1 MFTGLCLTAL
11 NYWMFQIAKEEEKG
25 VYLNF
30 LNFLINDSIYLLD
43 ESLNKILELK
53 ELEAEMSN
61 TAEWERR
68 PAQERQERTRLF
80 QSQENVCLTFFFFMF
95 ACLCIY
101 SFQEPNHIDIAEY
114 FQIIRIDMKLANED
128 VSMLA
133 FTSEQITAPFLLP
146 EMVVSFPLFRTMH
159 FYS

>member
-1 MFTGLCLTAL
+1 M
-11 NYWMFQIAKEEEKG
+11 IASIFLMKVSTK
-25 VYLNF
+25 F
-30 LNFLINDSIYLLD
+30 LNSKSWKLRCP
-43 ESLNKILELK
+43 ILQNGSEDQLK
-53 ELEAEMSN
+53 RGRREPGYSNPKRMSVG
-61 TAEWERR
+61 
-68 PAQERQERTRLF
+68 LF
-80 QSQENVCLTFFFFMF
+80 SFFMF

-101 SFQEPNHIDIAEY
+101 SFQEPNHIDIAGN

-146 EMVVSFPLFRTMH
+146 EMVVSFPFFRTKH

>member
-1 MFTGLCLTAL
+1 MFMGLCLTAL

-80 QSQENVCLTFFFFMF
+80 QSQENVCWTFFFFMF

-101 SFQEPNHIDIAEY
+101 SFQEPNHIDIAGN

-146 EMVVSFPLFRTMH
+146 EMVVSFPFFRTKH

>member
-1 MFTGLCLTAL
+1 
-11 NYWMFQIAKEEEKG
+11 MFQIAKEEEKG

-80 QSQENVCLTFFFFMF
+80 QSQENVCWTFFFFMF
-95 ACLCIY
+95 ACLCTY
-101 SFQEPNHIDIAEY
+101 SFQEPNHIDIAGN

-146 EMVVSFPLFRTMH
+146 EMVVSFPFFRTKH